1 MGLHGQIALITG
13 ASMGIGQSIA
23 HALADA
29 GVSLILFARS
39 EVD

>member
-1 MGLHGQIALITG
+1 
-13 ASMGIGQSIA
+13 MGIGQSIA

-39 EVD
+39 EVDGDFISKNA